1 MIQFR
6 IPWRA
11 ALVGGGRQLNNQRL
25 NCYDFQGRARFDVED
40 VDELV
45 LFLIAQ
51 WFCIGFRFYLG
62 CKHRLEIKKFAR
74 LPR

>member
-25 NCYDFQGRARFDVED
+25 NCYDYQGRARFDVED

-51 WFCIGFRFYLG
+51 WFPVWLFSRQCQAG
-62 CKHRLEIKKFAR
+62 LECSRK
-74 LPR
+74 LLC